1 MAEDKK
7 KHSLDDDKEAYLLA
21 FVTHRIADIADFVLR
36 GNIDAAHLLLF
47 YASRSLGGS
56 FDESSVIEYWR
67 ALGRFEDA
75 LQAENL
81 PE

>member
-1 MAEDKK
+1 MATLEM
-7 KHSLDDDKEAYLLA
+7 KHSLEDDKRRYLTA
-21 FVTHRIADIADFVLR
+21 FVEHRVADIADFAMR
-36 GNIDAAHLLLF
+36 GNIDATNLLVY
-47 YASRSLGGS
+47 YALRTLGDKN
-56 FDESSVIEYWR
+56 DESGVIEYWR